1 MFNVI
6 TENCALKFRSGRVLK
21 HGQRRGGG
29 GGGGGVEDEE
39 KEQRKECSREK
50 VNAEMLR
57 F

>member
-29 GGGGGVEDEE
+29 GGWRMR
-39 KEQRKECSREK
+39 RKSSGRN
-50 VNAEMLR
+50 VAER
-57 F
+57 K